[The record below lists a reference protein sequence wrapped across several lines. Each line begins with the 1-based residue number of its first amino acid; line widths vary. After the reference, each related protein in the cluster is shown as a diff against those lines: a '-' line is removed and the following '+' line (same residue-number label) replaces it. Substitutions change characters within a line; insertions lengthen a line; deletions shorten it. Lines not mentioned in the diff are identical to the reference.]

1 MSDAEGVVDHPT
13 KQQLEAG
20 FGHVL
25 QSPKDNGPLVK
36 LVRRPDVNR
45 REVPA
50 EGELDVDL
58 GLVGDNWK
66 VRANPTTP
74 DGKADPVAQVT
85 VMNARFLSL
94 IAQSEERWELS
105 GDQLLIDLDLS
116 IENLPPGTRLR
127 VGSAV
132 IELSKKP
139 HTGCAKFAAR
149 FGQDALRFVSTPE
162 GRALRL
168 RGANAKVVQSGA
180 VRVGDEAVKLPPAG

>member
-1 MSDAEGVVDHPT
+1 MSDADKVPGHLT
-13 KQQLEAG
+13 KEELDAG

-36 LVRRPDVNR
+36 IVRRPDVNQ
-45 REVPA
+45 REVVEEA
-50 EGELDVDL
+50 ELDTDG

-132 IELSKKP
+132 IEVSKKP

-149 FGQDALRFVSTPE
+149 FGQDALRFLSTPE
-162 GRALRL
+162 GRARRL
-168 RGANAKVVQSGA
+168 RGVNTRVVQSGA
-180 VRVGDEAVKLPPAG
+180 IRTGDVAVKQPSAG

>member
-1 MSDAEGVVDHPT
+1 MGDAEGVVDHPT
-13 KQQLEAG
+13 KEQLEAG

-45 REVPA
+45 REVPT

-132 IELSKKP
+132 IEVSKKP

-180 VRVGDEAVKLPPAG
+180 VRVGDEAVKLPLEG

>member
-45 REVPA
+45 REVPT

-132 IELSKKP
+132 IEVSKKP

-180 VRVGDEAVKLPPAG
+180 IRVGDEAVKLPPAG

>member
-1 MSDAEGVVDHPT
+1 MGDAEGVVDHPT
-13 KQQLEAG
+13 KEQLEAG
-20 FGHVL
+20 LGHVL

-45 REVPA
+45 REVVS

-58 GLVGDNWK
+58 GLSGDNWK

-149 FGQDALRFVSTPE
+149 FGQDALQFVSTPE
-162 GRALRL
+162 GRARRL

-180 VRVGDEAVKLPPAG
+180 IRVGDEAVKLPPAG

>member
-1 MSDAEGVVDHPT
+1 MNAEGVVDHPT
-13 KQQLEAG
+13 KEQLEAG

-25 QSPKDNGPLVK
+25 QSPKDSGPLVK

-45 REVPA
+45 REVPT

-132 IELSKKP
+132 IEVSKKP

>member
-45 REVPA
+45 REVPT

-127 VGSAV
+127 IGSAV
-132 IELSKKP
+132 IEVSKKP

-180 VRVGDEAVKLPPAG
+180 IRVGDEAVKLPPAG

>member
-1 MSDAEGVVDHPT
+1 MGDAEGVVDHPT
-13 KQQLEAG
+13 KEQLEAG

-45 REVPA
+45 REVSA
-50 EGELDVDL
+50 EGELDADL

-74 DGKADPVAQVT
+74 DGKADPVAQIT

-132 IELSKKP
+132 IEVSKKP

-180 VRVGDEAVKLPPAG
+180 IRVGDEAVKLPLEG

>member
-1 MSDAEGVVDHPT
+1 MGDAEGVVDHPT
-13 KQQLEAG
+13 KEQLEAG

-45 REVPA
+45 REVPT

-132 IELSKKP
+132 IEVSKKP

-180 VRVGDEAVKLPPAG
+180 IRVGDEAVKLPPAG

>member
-1 MSDAEGVVDHPT
+1 MGDAEGVVDHPT

-45 REVPA
+45 REVVS

-58 GLVGDNWK
+58 GLSGDNWK

-132 IELSKKP
+132 IEVSKKP

-180 VRVGDEAVKLPPAG
+180 IRVGDEAVKLPLEG